1 MPTGTTGNIPD
12 AALPLGWAAMTSKQI
27 GSDTRNTN
35 EPGGSKLLISLDL
48 TLDTFDDTYNDPLT
62 FDFMDFSM
70 PGLKAAAYSTALLA
84 QKKWMTMGVS
94 RIVDSDQISG
104 SIECSGA
111 TYGMLMGLIGAKAT
125 ARIEIPNQGWFS
137 QWRVAILSVDG
148 PAIRDGDRMTGNL
161 VLTVTNTAPDD
172 KSEMGPVFGTY
183 TPSSSDVA
191 GPTMTPA
198 TA

>member
-1 MPTGTTGNIPD
+1 MSDTTLPTG
-12 AALPLGWAAMTSKQI
+12 WATMTSVQV
-27 GSDTRNTN
+27 GSASRDTN
-35 EPGGSKLLISLDL
+35 EPGGSKLLISLDVGVEGI
-48 TLDTFDDTYNDPLT
+48 TDPMT
-62 FDFMDFSM
+62 FDFMDIGM
-70 PGLKAAAYSTALLA
+70 PSLQASAYSTQLLA

-94 RIVDSDQISG
+94 RFVDSDQLSG
-104 SIECSGA
+104 TIECAGA
-111 TYGMLMGLIGAKAT
+111 TYAMLAGLIGAKAT
-125 ARIEIPNQGWFS
+125 ARVEIPNQGWFS

-183 TPSSSDVA
+183 TPSVVDVA
-191 GPTMTPA
+191 GPSLTPA